1 VDDDAEINSTRIYG
15 CCTCNALTGAQ
26 EGGSGLRAKDY
37 YTRDLQLLERD
48 NTERAKS
55 RKTEPA
61 LPLHVV
67 AKVGELY
74 LYAES
79 RALFIAARRDE
90 KLRDKARKALPRTP
104 IRDRNDLDRR

>member
-1 VDDDAEINSTRIYG
+1 MDDDAEINSTRIYG
-15 CCTCNALTGAQ
+15 CCTCSALTGAQ

-37 YTRDLQLLERD
+37 YTRDSLLERD

-67 AKVGELY
+67 AKVGELC
-74 LYAES
+74 LYAAS

-90 KLRDKARKALPRTP
+90 KLRDKARRLEELQYG
-104 IRDRNDLDRR
+104 IEMI